1 MARLMSRSTLD
12 LGRVPARERV
22 VRPSGGRGRRR
33 DETWFRDRAPAAWK
47 HVDVVLVACVAAV
60 SVLGALMILSS
71 TRGTDPDAYDTSFLR
86 KQALFIAVG
95 VVGMVAV
102 TLIDYRRLRD
112 FAWLP
117 YLAAVVSLVLVV
129 AVGEEVRGAQ
139 AWFQIGAF
147 QLQPAEFAK
156 VAVILAVAAAL
167 APREVPLKARWLACA
182 LVLIGVPVA
191 LIMLQPDLG
200 TALVFVAIAL
210 GMTLMAGVRARH
222 IVVLV
227 AVGVVGVVGVLNS
240 DLLEDY
246 QRDRLANFLQ
256 PSSPGDGGGPISA
269 TGNPGGLSDAQSSD
283 YNSDQSLAAIASGSV
298 NGKGLF
304 DGTQTRLGFV
314 PEQHTDFIFT
324 ALGEELGFVGCVTAL
339 ALFAIICARIW
350 RTAQIAQDRLGMLI
364 CVGVLSM
371 LVFQI
376 FQNVGMTMG
385 IMPITGITLPFM
397 SYGGSSAIASWLAI
411 GLVLNVHM
419 RRFG

>member
-12 LGRVPARERV
+12 FDRVPARERAL
-22 VRPSGGRGRRR
+22 RPLNGRNRRR
-33 DETWFRDRAPAAWK
+33 DESWFRDRAPAAWK
-47 HVDVVLVACVAAV
+47 HVDVVLVSCVAAV

-86 KQALFIAVG
+86 KQVLFIAVG
-95 VVGMVAV
+95 VVGMVLV
-102 TLIDYRRLRD
+102 TLVDYRRLRD
-112 FAWLP
+112 FSG
-117 YLAAVVSLVLVV
+117 LAYVASLLSLVLVV

-156 VAVILAVAAAL
+156 VAVILAVASLL
-167 APREVPLKARWLACA
+167 AGREVPLRARWVAFA

-210 GMTLMAGVRARH
+210 GMLLMAGARGRH

-227 AVGVVGVVGVLNS
+227 AVGVVGVVGILNS

-256 PSSPGDGGGPISA
+256 PNDPDDLA
-269 TGNPGGLSDAQSSD
+269 DLQSSE
-283 YNSDQSLAAIASGSV
+283 YNSDQSLAAIASGSI

-324 ALGEELGFVGCVTAL
+324 ALGEELGFVGCATAL
-339 ALFAIICARIW
+339 ALFAIICVRIW

-364 CVGVLSM
+364 CIGVLSM

-376 FQNVGMTMG
+376 FQNIGMTMG

>member
-1 MARLMSRSTLD
+1 MARLMSRSTLEFD
-12 LGRVPARERV
+12 RVPARERAL
-22 VRPSGGRGRRR
+22 RPLGGRNRRR
-33 DETWFRDRAPAAWK
+33 DESWFRDRAPAAWK
-47 HVDVVLVACVAAV
+47 HVDVVLVSCVAAV

-86 KQALFIAVG
+86 RQVLFIAAG
-95 VVGMVAV
+95 VVGMVLI
-102 TLIDYRRLRD
+102 TLVDYRRLRD

-117 YLAAVVSLVLVV
+117 YVAALVSLVLVV
-129 AVGEEVRGAQ
+129 AVGEEVRGTQ

-156 VAVILAVAAAL
+156 VAVILAVASLL
-167 APREVPLKARWLACA
+167 AGREVPLRARWVAAA
-182 LVLIGVPVA
+182 LVLISVPVA

-200 TALVFVAIAL
+200 TALVFIAIAL
-210 GMTLMAGVRARH
+210 GMLLMAGARARH

-256 PSSPGDGGGPISA
+256 PNDPDDIA
-269 TGNPGGLSDAQSSD
+269 DLQSSE
-283 YNSDQSLAAIASGSV
+283 YNSDQSLAAIASGSI

-324 ALGEELGFVGCVTAL
+324 ALGEELGFVGCATAL
-339 ALFAIICARIW
+339 ALFAIICVRIW

-364 CVGVLSM
+364 CIGVLSM

-376 FQNVGMTMG
+376 FQNIGMTMG

>member
-1 MARLMSRSTLD
+1 MARLMSRSTLEFD
-12 LGRVPARERV
+12 RVPARERAL
-22 VRPSGGRGRRR
+22 RPLGGRNRRR
-33 DETWFRDRAPAAWK
+33 DESWFRDRAPAAWK
-47 HVDVVLVACVAAV
+47 HVDVVLVSCVAAV

-86 KQALFIAVG
+86 RQVLFIAAG
-95 VVGMVAV
+95 VVGMVLI
-102 TLIDYRRLRD
+102 TLVDYRRLRD

-117 YLAAVVSLVLVV
+117 YVAALVSLVLVV
-129 AVGEEVRGAQ
+129 AVGEEVRGTQ

-156 VAVILAVAAAL
+156 VAVILAVASLL
-167 APREVPLKARWLACA
+167 AGREVPLRARWVAAA
-182 LVLIGVPVA
+182 LVLISAPVA

-210 GMTLMAGVRARH
+210 GMLLMAGARARH

-256 PSSPGDGGGPISA
+256 PNDPDDIA
-269 TGNPGGLSDAQSSD
+269 DLQSSE
-283 YNSDQSLAAIASGSV
+283 YNSDQSLAAIASGSI

-324 ALGEELGFVGCVTAL
+324 ALGEELGFVGCATAL
-339 ALFAIICARIW
+339 ALFAIICVRIW

-364 CVGVLSM
+364 CIGVLSM

-376 FQNVGMTMG
+376 FQNIGMTMG

>member
-1 MARLMSRSTLD
+1 MARLMSRSTLEFD
-12 LGRVPARERV
+12 RVPARERALW
-22 VRPSGGRGRRR
+22 PLGGRNRRR
-33 DETWFRDRAPAAWK
+33 DESWFRDRAPAAWK
-47 HVDVVLVACVAAV
+47 HVDVVLVSCVAAV

-86 KQALFIAVG
+86 RQVLFIAAG
-95 VVGMVAV
+95 VVGMVLI
-102 TLIDYRRLRD
+102 TLVDYRRLRD

-117 YLAAVVSLVLVV
+117 YVAALVSLVLVV
-129 AVGEEVRGAQ
+129 AVGEEVRGTQ

-156 VAVILAVAAAL
+156 VAVILAVASLL
-167 APREVPLKARWLACA
+167 AGREVPLRARWVAAA
-182 LVLIGVPVA
+182 LVLISVPVA

-200 TALVFVAIAL
+200 TALVFIAIAL
-210 GMTLMAGVRARH
+210 GMLLMAGARARH

-256 PSSPGDGGGPISA
+256 PNDPDDIA
-269 TGNPGGLSDAQSSD
+269 DLQSSE
-283 YNSDQSLAAIASGSV
+283 YNSDQSLAAIASGSI

-324 ALGEELGFVGCVTAL
+324 ALGEELGFVGCATAL
-339 ALFAIICARIW
+339 ALFAIICVRIW

-364 CVGVLSM
+364 CIGVLSM

-376 FQNVGMTMG
+376 FQNIGMTMG

>member
-12 LGRVPARERV
+12 FDGVPARERAL
-22 VRPSGGRGRRR
+22 RPLNGRNRRR
-33 DETWFRDRAPAAWK
+33 DESWFRDRAPAAWK
-47 HVDVVLVACVAAV
+47 HVDVVLVSCVAAV

-86 KQALFIAVG
+86 KQVLFIAVG
-95 VVGMVAV
+95 VVGMVLV
-102 TLIDYRRLRD
+102 TLVDYRRLRD
-112 FAWLP
+112 FSG
-117 YLAAVVSLVLVV
+117 LAYVASLLSLVLVV

-156 VAVILAVAAAL
+156 VAVILAVASLL
-167 APREVPLKARWLACA
+167 AGREVPLRARWVAFA

-210 GMTLMAGVRARH
+210 GMLLMAGARGRH

-227 AVGVVGVVGVLNS
+227 AVGVVGVVGILNS

-256 PSSPGDGGGPISA
+256 PNDPDDLA
-269 TGNPGGLSDAQSSD
+269 DLQSSE
-283 YNSDQSLAAIASGSV
+283 YNSDQSLAAIASGSI

-324 ALGEELGFVGCVTAL
+324 ALGEELGFVGCATAL
-339 ALFAIICARIW
+339 ALFAIICVRIW

-364 CVGVLSM
+364 CIGVLSM

-376 FQNVGMTMG
+376 FQNIGMTMG

>member
-1 MARLMSRSTLD
+1 MARSTLD
-12 LGRVPARERV
+12 FGRVPARERAL
-22 VRPSGGRGRRR
+22 RPVGGRSRRR
-33 DETWFRDRAPAAWK
+33 DESWFRDRAPAAWK
-47 HVDVVLVACVAAV
+47 HVDVVLVSCVAAV
-60 SVLGALMILSS
+60 TVLGALMILSS

-86 KQALFIAVG
+86 KQVLFVAAG
-95 VVGMVAV
+95 VVGMVLV
-102 TLIDYRRLRD
+102 TLVDYRRLRD

-117 YLAAVVSLVLVV
+117 YVAALASLVLVV
-129 AVGEEVRGAQ
+129 SVGEEVRGTQ

-156 VAVILAVAAAL
+156 VAVILGVAAAL
-167 APREVPLKARWLACA
+167 GDKAVPLRARWVAFA
-182 LVLIGVPVA
+182 LVLIGAPVA

-210 GMTLMAGVRARH
+210 GMLLMAGARGRH

-240 DLLEDY
+240 DMLEDY
-246 QRDRLANFLQ
+246 QRDRLTNFLQ
-256 PSSPGDGGGPISA
+256 PNDPSDLADARSSE
-269 TGNPGGLSDAQSSD
+269 

-324 ALGEELGFVGCVTAL
+324 ALGEELGFVGCATAL

-364 CVGVLSM
+364 CIGVLSM

-397 SYGGSSAIASWLAI
+397 SYGGSSAIASWLAV

>member
-1 MARLMSRSTLD
+1 MARLMSRSPLD
-12 LGRVPARERV
+12 FDRVPARERAL
-22 VRPSGGRGRRR
+22 RPPGGRNRRR
-33 DETWFRDRAPAAWK
+33 DESWFRDRAPAAWK
-47 HVDVVLVACVAAV
+47 HVDVVLVSCVAAV

-86 KQALFIAVG
+86 RQVLFIAVG
-95 VVGMVAV
+95 VVGMVLV
-102 TLIDYRRLRD
+102 TLVDYRRLRD

-117 YLAAVVSLVLVV
+117 YVASLLSLMLVV
-129 AVGEEVRGAQ
+129 AVGEEVRGTQ

-156 VAVILAVAAAL
+156 VAVVLAVASLL
-167 APREVPLKARWLACA
+167 AGREVPLRARWVVTA
-182 LVLIGVPVA
+182 LVLISVPVG

-210 GMTLMAGVRARH
+210 GMLLMAGARARH

-227 AVGVVGVVGVLNS
+227 AVGVIGVVGVLNS

-256 PSSPGDGGGPISA
+256 PNDPNDLA
-269 TGNPGGLSDAQSSD
+269 DLQSSE
-283 YNSDQSLAAIASGSV
+283 YNSDQSLAAIASGSI

-324 ALGEELGFVGCVTAL
+324 ALGEELGFVGCATVL
-339 ALFAIICARIW
+339 ALFAIICVRVW

-364 CVGVLSM
+364 CIGVLSM

-376 FQNVGMTMG
+376 FQNIGMTMG

>member
-1 MARLMSRSTLD
+1 MSGGVFGVDGFDRIPSRFT
-12 LGRVPARERV
+12 RPAR
-22 VRPSGGRGRRR
+22 SRRR
-33 DETWFRDRAPAAWK
+33 GEETWFRDRAPAAWK
-47 HVDVVLVACVAAV
+47 HVDLVLVACVAAV

-71 TRGTDPDAYDTSFLR
+71 TRGTDPDSYDTSFLR
-86 KQALFIAVG
+86 KQVLFIIVG
-95 VVGMVAV
+95 VVCMVAV

-112 FAWLP
+112 YAWLP
-117 YLAAVVSLVLVV
+117 YVGVLAALALVVSAL
-129 AVGEEVRGAQ
+129 GEEVRGTQ

-167 APREVPLKARWLACA
+167 AGREPPLRARHLLVALALIAVPT
-182 LVLIGVPVA
+182 G

-200 TALVFVAIAL
+200 TALVFVGIAM
-210 GMTLMAGVRARH
+210 GMLLMAGARARH
-222 IVVLV
+222 IVVLTAAGVIGVV
-227 AVGVVGVVGVLNS
+227 AVVNSGV
-240 DLLEDY
+240 LEDY
-246 QRDRLANFLQ
+246 QRDRLSGFLQ
-256 PSSPGDGGGPISA
+256 P
-269 TGNPGGLSDAQSSD
+269 NDAQDLADLQDAD
-283 YNSDQSLAAIASGSV
+283 YNADQSRATIASGGIS
-298 NGKGLF
+298 GKGLF
-304 DGTQTRLGFV
+304 EGTQTRLGFV

-324 ALGEELGFVGCVTAL
+324 ALGEELGFVGCATAL
-339 ALFAIICARIW
+339 ALFALMCMRIW

-397 SYGGSSAIASWLAI
+397 SYGGSSTISCWIAI

>member
-12 LGRVPARERV
+12 FDRVPARERAL
-22 VRPSGGRGRRR
+22 RPLNGRNRRR
-33 DETWFRDRAPAAWK
+33 DESWFRDRAPAAWK
-47 HVDVVLVACVAAV
+47 HVDVVLVSCVAAV

-86 KQALFIAVG
+86 KQVLFIAVG
-95 VVGMVAV
+95 VVGMVLV
-102 TLIDYRRLRD
+102 TLVDYRRLRD
-112 FAWLP
+112 FSG
-117 YLAAVVSLVLVV
+117 LAYVASLLSLVLVV

-156 VAVILAVAAAL
+156 VAVILAVASLL
-167 APREVPLKARWLACA
+167 AGRQVPLRARWVAAA

-210 GMTLMAGVRARH
+210 GMLLMAGARGRH

-227 AVGVVGVVGVLNS
+227 AVGVVGVVGILNS

-256 PSSPGDGGGPISA
+256 PNDPDDLA
-269 TGNPGGLSDAQSSD
+269 DLQSSE
-283 YNSDQSLAAIASGSV
+283 YNSDQSLAAIASGSI

-324 ALGEELGFVGCVTAL
+324 ALGEELGFVGCATAL
-339 ALFAIICARIW
+339 ALFAIICVRIW

-364 CVGVLSM
+364 CIGVLSM

-376 FQNVGMTMG
+376 FQNIGMTMG